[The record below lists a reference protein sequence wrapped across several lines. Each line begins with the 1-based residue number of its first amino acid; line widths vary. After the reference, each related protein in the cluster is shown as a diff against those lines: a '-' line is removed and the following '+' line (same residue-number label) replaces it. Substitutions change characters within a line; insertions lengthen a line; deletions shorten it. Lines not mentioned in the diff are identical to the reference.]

1 MKTSFFTAIVL
12 GLATIQQAQAVHI
25 EHSDLD
31 FDFSDFKLAEIEGEG
46 KGDSNLDLDADIDG
60 EGDKAV
66 KLLLSSGENKCC
78 EPKQQLPFDQQML
91 LALQELNGKSMTL
104 HDALK
109 AQFAKSGKLQNSKT
123 MSVTGN
129 IKFEPAGD
137 GPLPVP
143 QPEPDCGCKPSE
155 AAKITIE
162 KVSD

>member
-1 MKTSFFTAIVL
+1 
-12 GLATIQQAQAVHI
+12 
-25 EHSDLD
+25 
-31 FDFSDFKLAEIEGEG
+31 
-46 KGDSNLDLDADIDG
+46 
-60 EGDKAV
+60 
-66 KLLLSSGENKCC
+66 
-78 EPKQQLPFDQQML
+78 ML

-162 KVSD
+162 KTSDCKPEAPKADAKKP

>member
-1 MKTSFFTAIVL
+1 
-12 GLATIQQAQAVHI
+12 
-25 EHSDLD
+25 
-31 FDFSDFKLAEIEGEG
+31 
-46 KGDSNLDLDADIDG
+46 
-60 EGDKAV
+60 
-66 KLLLSSGENKCC
+66 
-78 EPKQQLPFDQQML
+78 ML

-137 GPLPVP
+137 CPLPVA

-162 KVSD
+162 KVDEKKPEEAKTVAKK